1 MQWMINRSR
10 KIVMGSAMDLYCGRS
25 TLHKLE
31 AAQATHGKPFI
42 QASDQGPKNAV
53 LVSGVLQPP
62 RRELLILPILADEVQ
77 TGAGM
82 TEVER
87 SRAAPT
93 SIIGGYGRASRAFI
107 NHGADET
114 PRDRYP
120 SLSSLLCLLLG
131 FFLCAPARLCWPRAT
146 CTRTFLE
153 LWETLI

>member
-1 MQWMINRSR
+1 MINRSR

-42 QASDQGPKNAV
+42 QASDQGPKDAV
-53 LVSGVLQPP
+53 LDSRGAPP

-93 SIIGGYGRASRAFI
+93 SIIGGYGRASRAII

-114 PRDRYP
+114 PRERYP
-120 SLSSLLCLLLG
+120 SLSSLLCLLPG
-131 FFLCAPARLCWPRAT
+131 FFLRAPARLCCPRAT
-146 CTRTFLE
+146 CTGTFLK